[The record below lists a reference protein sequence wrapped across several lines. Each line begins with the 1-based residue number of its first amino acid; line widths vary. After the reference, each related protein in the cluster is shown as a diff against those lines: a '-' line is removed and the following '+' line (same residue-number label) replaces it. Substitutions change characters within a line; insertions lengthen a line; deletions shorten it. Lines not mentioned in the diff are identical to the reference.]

1 MVDTC
6 QAATLF
12 SQVCFTGRNTSC
24 NIHLGHGNLFRI
36 TINFILYLHSHTW
49 YIFYNCSFIHLVF
62 WRSVAAWRV
71 KTLILTILIRM
82 WVNAFHFQC
91 WQIFFANVFCL
102 TIFMKLINLIID
114 FFWQIGVSVVDR
126 FTYYTLAFFE
136 KLNMYSNASLNR

>member
-24 NIHLGHGNLFRI
+24 NIHLGHVNLFRI
-36 TINFILYLHSHTW
+36 SINFILYLHSHTW

-71 KTLILTILIRM
+71 KTLILTILIQM

-102 TIFMKLINLIID
+102 SIFMKLINLIID

>member
-12 SQVCFTGRNTSC
+12 SQVCFTGRNTC

-36 TINFILYLHSHTW
+36 TIDFILYISIAIPD
-49 YIFYNCSFIHLVF
+49 IFYMCSFIHLVF

-71 KTLILTILIRM
+71 KTLILTILIQM

-102 TIFMKLINLIID
+102 SIFMKLINLIID